1 MYQVGE
7 EKFNNKMMAVLKA
20 SEKKLPIRWI
30 FHDEVWDN
38 FSKNNLHLL
47 GKHSLDYLYAQR
59 AKQLRET
66 YDYLILHYSGGS
78 DSHNILMTF
87 LNNDIPIDEIF
98 VRRSEKVD
106 SKMYTPNC
114 IDTSAKNIFSEWD
127 YVIKPQLD
135 WIKNNRPNIKI
146 TLGDQFSI
154 DPTTIYNDNTMIDRF
169 GQFTGWVE
177 MGRSSLIVESDRKL
191 TDQGKRVANIY
202 GIDKPMVIIKDKKFY
217 MFFTDNA
224 VDAANKTSGSGNSE
238 LFYYAKDM
246 PILIFEQAYSM
257 YKYFSLNKSM
267 RYLIDLN
274 LIKRN
279 DHTRLK
285 TVFELTKQIIYS
297 TWDSNKFQTDK
308 PTPISY
314 EVRSRDLYYHMHP
327 ELSKIR
333 EIYNYYIHP
342 WITQV
347 NNTDHFDLTNQTA
360 KTSISKL
367 HFIGNMYD

>member
-20 SEKKLPIRWI
+20 SEKKLPIKWI
-30 FHDEVWDN
+30 FHDNVWDN

-87 LNNDIPIDEIF
+87 LNNNIPIDEIF

-154 DPTTIYNDNTMIDRF
+154 DPTTIYNDSTMIDRF

-177 MGRSSLIVESDRKL
+177 MGRCSLIVESDRKL
-191 TDQGKRVANIY
+191 TDQGKKVANIY
-202 GIDKPMVIIKDKKFY
+202 GVDKPMVIIKDKKFY

-224 VDAANKTSGSGNSE
+224 VDCANKTSGSGNSE
-238 LFYYAKDM
+238 LFYYATDM

-279 DHTRLK
+279 DHDRLK
-285 TVFELTKQIIYS
+285 TVFQLTKQIIYS

-314 EVRSRDLYYHMHP
+314 ELRSRDLYYHMHP

-333 EIYNYYIHP
+333 EIYNYHIHP

-367 HFIGNMYD
+367 HFIGNIYD

>member
-20 SEKKLPIRWI
+20 SEKKLPINWI

-267 RYLIDLN
+267 RQLIDLN

-285 TVFELTKQIIYS
+285 TVYELTKQIIYS

-333 EIYNYYIHP
+333 EIYNYHIHP

>member
-1 MYQVGE
+1 
-7 EKFNNKMMAVLKA
+7 
-20 SEKKLPIRWI
+20 
-30 FHDEVWDN
+30 
-38 FSKNNLHLL
+38 
-47 GKHSLDYLYAQR
+47 
-59 AKQLRET
+59 
-66 YDYLILHYSGGS
+66 
-78 DSHNILMTF
+78 
-87 LNNDIPIDEIF
+87 
-98 VRRSEKVD
+98 
-106 SKMYTPNC
+106 
-114 IDTSAKNIFSEWD
+114 
-127 YVIKPQLD
+127 
-135 WIKNNRPNIKI
+135 
-146 TLGDQFSI
+146 
-154 DPTTIYNDNTMIDRF
+154 
-169 GQFTGWVE
+169 
-177 MGRSSLIVESDRKL
+177 
-191 TDQGKRVANIY
+191 
-202 GIDKPMVIIKDKKFY
+202 MVIIKDKKFY

-246 PILIFEQAYSM
+246 PILPFEQAYSM

-267 RYLIDLN
+267 RHLIDLN

-308 PTPISY
+308 PTSISY

-333 EIYNYYIHP
+333 EIYNYYIQP

-347 NNTDHFDLTNQTA
+347 NNSDHFDLTNQTA

-367 HFIGNMYD
+367 HFIGNIYD